1 MTAATMRTNLG
12 DWENPPVIQDQVIAY
27 MEQIGGAMILRD
39 IYRPLGLPRYTVNR
53 VLGRLHSKGIL
64 SRYKIPVPVRSSY
77 DPCREEA
84 SPNPATRLCFLYS
97 FAETID
103 AQLK

>member
-27 MEQIGGAMILRD
+27 MEQMGGAMLLRD

-53 VLGRLHSKGIL
+53 VLGRLHSKGVL
-64 SRYKIPVPVRSSY
+64 LRYKIQVRLHRL
-77 DPCREEA
+77 DRRLGVALPDG
-84 SPNPATRLCFLYS
+84 ATRKCFLYS
-97 FAETID
+97 FADE
-103 AQLK
+103 AAA